1 MNDSGASYV
10 IKLGGVT
17 DADGV
22 LALRV
27 GSNVITVEVT
37 AEDGNAA
44 RTYTVTVTRAAPP
57 STDAALSA
65 LTLNGIDF
73 GTFDS
78 TTASYTATVANSVSQ
93 TTVTPTVSDSG
104 ASYVIKL
111 GGVTAADG
119 VISLAVGSNV
129 ITIEV
134 TAEDGE
140 TSLTYTITVT
150 RGAPPSTDAALS
162 ALTLSGVDF
171 GTFSSGTTSYT
182 AQVAHSMSQTT
193 VTPALS
199 DSRASYVIKLS
210 GVEDADGVIP
220 LTVGNNVI
228 TVEVTAEDGNTA
240 RTYTLTVTRTAA
252 STDAT
257 LSALT
262 LSGIDFGTFASGRTS
277 YSVQVANSVS
287 QTTVTPTVSDSGA
300 SYAMKLGGV
309 EDADGVIALSVGSN
323 VISVEVTAENDST
336 TRTYTV
342 TVTRAEPAT
351 PEHLSSDAT
360 LTALTLSGIDFGTF
374 DSTTASY
381 TAAVANSVSQTTVN
395 PTVNHSGASYVIKL
409 GGVTDAD
416 AVVSLSVGSNVI
428 TVEVT
433 AEDDNAARTYTVTVS
448 RAAPLSTDATLS
460 ALVLS
465 GVDFGTFDST
475 TVSYTATVANSVS
488 QTTVTPT
495 VNHSGA
501 SYAIKLGGVTDD
513 DGEIALRVGSNI
525 ITVEVTAED
534 VTVSR
539 VYTVEVTRS
548 ELATPDTLEQ
558 RMADRY
564 DTNNDDVIDKAET
577 IAAIRDYFNGLIT
590 KAEAIAVI
598 RLYFSYDA

>member
-1 MNDSGASYV
+1 MDATLSGLTLSDVDFGTFASGTTSYSTQVSNSVIQTTVTPTVNHSLASYV

-22 LALRV
+22 IALSV
-27 GSNVITVEVT
+27 GSNTITVEVT
-37 AEDGNAA
+37 AEDTVTT

-65 LTLNGIDF
+65 LTL
-73 GTFDS
+73 
-78 TTASYTATVANSVSQ
+78 
-93 TTVTPTVSDSG
+93 
-104 ASYVIKL
+104 
-111 GGVTAADG
+111 
-119 VISLAVGSNV
+119 
-129 ITIEV
+129 
-134 TAEDGE
+134 
-140 TSLTYTITVT
+140 
-150 RGAPPSTDAALS
+150 
-162 ALTLSGVDF
+162 SGVDF
-171 GTFSSGTTSYT
+171 GTFAPGTTSYT
-182 AQVAHSMSQTT
+182 AQVANSVIQTT
-193 VTPALS
+193 VTPTVN
-199 DSRASYVIKLS
+199 DSGASYVIKFA

-220 LTVGNNVI
+220 LAVGNNVI
-228 TVEVTAEDGNTA
+228 TVEVTAEDGNA
-240 RTYTLTVTRTAA
+240 SQTYTVTVTRAEPP

-262 LSGIDFGTFASGRTS
+262 LSGVDFGTFAPGTTS
-277 YSVQVANSVS
+277 YTAQVANSVS
-287 QTTVTPTVSDSGA
+287 QTTVTPTVNDSGA
-300 SYAMKLGGV
+300 SYVIKLGGV
-309 EDADGVIALSVGSN
+309 TDADGVVVLSVGSN

-360 LTALTLSGIDFGTF
+360 LTALTLSRIDFGTF

-433 AEDDNAARTYTVTVS
+433 AEDGNTTQTYTVTVS

-475 TVSYTATVANSVS
+475 TVSYTAAVANSVS
-488 QTTVTPT
+488 QTTVNPT

-501 SYAIKLGGVTDD
+501 SYAIKLGGVEDD
-513 DGEIALRVGSNI
+513 DGEIALSVGSNI